1 MSIHRQKMSISTR
14 ILRIVIVLIL
24 VEMVVTVV
32 YPLLWMVLGGFKT
45 TTELLTSP
53 FSLPAKW
60 KFSNYTHIWKS
71 GIQTYFLNSLF
82 ITICSSALV
91 AVISAFAA
99 FALSRYRFKC
109 RYFVFIYLIGGMMLA
124 PQVSL
129 ISNYKILQG
138 LGLYDTRFGLIC
150 AYTAFRI
157 PYTTFLMWS
166 YFSTL
171 PKDME
176 EAATIDGC
184 SSFQI
189 FLRILLPL
197 SKPILSTGILLTIR
211 YVWNDFLFSMVFTQS
226 AKLRTIPYG
235 LNALKSE
242 TGTEWSLLLAG
253 MVLSAIPLV
262 VLFLF
267 TQKSFVRGLTGGA
280 IKE

>member
-1 MSIHRQKMSISTR
+1 
-14 ILRIVIVLIL
+14 
-24 VEMVVTVV
+24 MVVTVV
-32 YPLLWMVLGGFKT
+32 YPLLWMVLSGFKT
-45 TTELLTSP
+45 TTELLTNP

-60 KFSNYTHIWKS
+60 LFSNYTHIWQS

-82 ITICSSALV
+82 VTVCTSILV

-99 FALSRYRFKC
+99 FTLSRYRFKC
-109 RYFVFIYLIGGMMLA
+109 RYYVFTYLIGGMMLA

-129 ISNYKILQG
+129 ISNYKIIQG

-157 PYTTFLMWS
+157 PYTTFLMWT
-166 YFSTL
+166 YFSAL
-171 PKDME
+171 SKDME

-189 FLRILLPL
+189 FLKILLPL
-197 SKPILSTGILLTIR
+197 SKPILLTGILLTVR

-242 TGTEWSLLLAG
+242 TGTDWALLLAG
-253 MVLSAIPLV
+253 MVLSAIPLI
-262 VLFLF
+262 VLFLL

-280 IKE
+280 VKE